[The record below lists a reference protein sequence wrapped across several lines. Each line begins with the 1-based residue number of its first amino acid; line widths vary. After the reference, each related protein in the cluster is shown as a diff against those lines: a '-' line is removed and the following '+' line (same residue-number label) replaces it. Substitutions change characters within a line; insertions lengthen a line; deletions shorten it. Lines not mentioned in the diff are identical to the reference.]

1 MSSLP
6 WSRDETRVGSA
17 EGPSGL
23 DWDLRE
29 MGERPPKGLAGELKP
44 ASETQTVR
52 MEGAQGA

>member
-1 MSSLP
+1 M
-6 WSRDETRVGSA
+6 GSA

-29 MGERPPKGLAGELKP
+29 RGERPPKEATVAGELKP

-52 MEGAQGA
+52 MEEPQGA

>member
-1 MSSLP
+1 M
-6 WSRDETRVGSA
+6 GSA

-44 ASETQTVR
+44 ASETQMVR